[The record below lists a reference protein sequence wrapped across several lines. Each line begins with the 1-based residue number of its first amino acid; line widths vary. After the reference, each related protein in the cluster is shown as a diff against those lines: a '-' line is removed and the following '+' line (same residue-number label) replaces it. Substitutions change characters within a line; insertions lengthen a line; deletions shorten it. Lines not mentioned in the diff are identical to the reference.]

1 MKTIILA
8 GGQGTRLSEHTKTI
22 PKPMVKIGPYPI
34 LQHIINQYRKFNYNN
49 FFLALGYKSFV
60 IKKYFSK
67 KKLEYKINLINTGKN
82 SMTGGRVK
90 RMKKYIGKET
100 CFLTYG
106 DGLSNINLKKL
117 LSFHK
122 KHKKMVTVTAVR
134 PVARF
139 GELKIKGDII
149 YNFKEKPQTTQSWI
163 NGGFFVIEPEFFD
176 YIENDSSI
184 LEREPLEKAC
194 KDKELMAYKHYG
206 FWQCIDTKRERDL
219 LDQLWKTNKA
229 PWK

>member
-1 MKTIILA
+1 
-8 GGQGTRLSEHTKTI
+8 
-22 PKPMVKIGPYPI
+22 
-34 LQHIINQYRKFNYNN
+34 
-49 FFLALGYKSFV
+49 
-60 IKKYFSK
+60 
-67 KKLEYKINLINTGKN
+67 
-82 SMTGGRVK
+82 
-90 RMKKYIGKET
+90 
-100 CFLTYG
+100 
-106 DGLSNINLKKL
+106 
-117 LSFHK
+117 
-122 KHKKMVTVTAVR
+122 MVTVTAVR